1 MIACLSCYS
10 GDGDNQNPPTH
21 DTTELTAV
29 TQHTAPVTQSEAE
42 LSSHGSRPEP
52 DDSEIE
58 PIDPDNAVLA
68 FRAQRPNLLPSI
80 GTSLSL
86 VNTMYA
92 SEIITRSTLDEVTTT
107 LGVSREMKCLV
118 LLNAVEDRIKTDPAA
133 FTVFASALQS
143 EPALEEMGRQLL
155 RSYRKACDCCSV
167 LSY

>member
-1 MIACLSCYS
+1 MVACLSCYR
-10 GDGDNQNPPTH
+10 GDSDNQDLPTH
-21 DTTELTAV
+21 DTTEPTAAI
-29 TQHTAPVTQSEAE
+29 QHTAPVTQSEAE

-52 DDSEIE
+52 DDSEVE
-58 PIDPDNAVLA
+58 PIDPVIAMLA

-107 LGVSREMKCLV
+107 LGVSQEMKCLV

-133 FTVFASALQS
+133 FSVFALALLS

-155 RSYRKACDCCSV
+155 RSYRKACNYLNV
-167 LSY
+167 ML